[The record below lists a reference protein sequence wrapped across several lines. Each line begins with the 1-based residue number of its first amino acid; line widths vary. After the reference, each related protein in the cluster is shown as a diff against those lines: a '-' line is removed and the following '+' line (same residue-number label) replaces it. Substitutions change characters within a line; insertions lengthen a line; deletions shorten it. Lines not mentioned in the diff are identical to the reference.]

1 MQLPDDAA
9 ATAGIPDDA
18 DASADTPAD
27 TSADTSA
34 DADSLED
41 AGRAPSQDVLE
52 RTVIELEHHVA
63 AGGWD
68 GPIRV
73 FALVR
78 TADALTRDPQLATQ
92 LPQDVVTAAEV
103 ESDHLTAVEQEG
115 LPDAD
120 SLESLL
126 AMITWPPTVDGA
138 AVVVERIVVPPGADS
153 NLPDDPVQ
161 AHAAL
166 LNHPLRRDLRLAAA
180 VLRKGGQACAI
191 RARDHDS
198 DDRVAVGPDL
208 IPGLA
213 AALAETLA

>member
-18 DASADTPAD
+18 DTNP
-27 TSADTSA
+27 
-34 DADSLED
+34 LED
-41 AGRAPSQDVLE
+41 GRTPSAQDVLE

-78 TADALTRDPQLATQ
+78 TADALARDPQLATQ
-92 LPQDVVTAAEV
+92 LPPDVVTAAAV

-153 NLPDDPVQ
+153 NLPEDPAR

-180 VLRKGGQACAI
+180 VLRRGGQACAI

-198 DDRVAVGPDL
+198 DDRVAAGPDL